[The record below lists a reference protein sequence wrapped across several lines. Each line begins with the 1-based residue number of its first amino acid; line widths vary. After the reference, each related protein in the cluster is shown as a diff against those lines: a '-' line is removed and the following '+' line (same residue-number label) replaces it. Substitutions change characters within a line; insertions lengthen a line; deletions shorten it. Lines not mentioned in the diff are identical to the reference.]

1 MIRRDKLIVLVI
13 LGLFGLLQLFFAHSF
28 YGHAAQDAKKR
39 DMELNAI
46 VEKIKEG
53 YPGEAKRLSQR
64 LAKNHP
70 ESATIQAVHGIV
82 LLDCGEFEKAKVQ
95 FDRGLSLDKNAREAH
110 LGLGE
115 LAYGWF
121 HLEEARQHLKK
132 SLPTSL
138 FRERAHWWL
147 SRCLH
152 AMDKHTMARDVLMS
166 GLDGIE
172 TMSGR
177 DAERFK
183 NSIAY
188 FESLQDLEL
197 YKIPGGFESTTIDFA
212 NWNGHILVPLKIN
225 DLDIGKV
232 HLDTGST
239 GSLAIGSDLAEKL
252 NLRIIGTRKSRN
264 IEQEFTTKIALL
276 KSVQIGDL
284 IIQNVPVSILE
295 GPGEFTGEPVG
306 NLGLEFLKRL
316 NMSIDYIHSRLF
328 LFHRE
333 KGSLQ
338 LKIMG
343 EDLVLHK
350 ILFWCKKHCLV
361 GASINGREKAPFILD
376 TGAGIS
382 LVHSAYFLEKIMPNS
397 KAKITNDKAVPFMIN
412 SLEIGRVMFKHIMAA
427 AFDMTDLYAYGKM
440 YYPGIIG
447 ANVFQ
452 KSVLHFNFKDSKLAI
467 E

>member
-1 MIRRDKLIVLVI
+1 MVVKNKLIVGII
-13 LGLFGLLQLFFAHSF
+13 LGFFCLFVQFFAQPLQAQKIKDSQNTF
-28 YGHAAQDAKKR
+28 YAVLKQ
-39 DMELNAI
+39 
-46 VEKIKEG
+46 IKEG
-53 YPGEAKRLSQR
+53 FPGDALQASEA
-64 LAKNHP
+64 LAKAHA

-95 FDRGLSLDKNAREAH
+95 FDRSLSLDKNAHEAH

-121 HLEEARQHLKK
+121 HLEEALHHLER
-132 SLPTSL
+132 SLPTSH

-152 AMDKHTMARDVLMS
+152 AMNKHARAREVLMS

-172 TMSGR
+172 TMSDS

-188 FESLQDLEL
+188 FESLKDSEL

-225 DLDIGKV
+225 DLEIGKV

-284 IIQNVPVSILE
+284 IVQNVPVSILE
-295 GPGEFTGEPVG
+295 GRGEFPGEPVG

-328 LFHRE
+328 LFYRE
-333 KGSLQ
+333 REGLQ

-343 EDLVLHK
+343 EDLALHK
-350 ILFWCKKHCLV
+350 ILFWCKRHCLV
-361 GASINGREKAPFILD
+361 GASINGGEKAPFILD

-382 LVHSAYFLEKIMPNS
+382 LIHSAYFLEKIMPGS
-397 KAKITNDKAVPFMIN
+397 KAEITNDKAVPFMIN

-427 AFDMTDLYAYGKM
+427 AIDMTDLYAYGKM

-452 KSVLHFNFKDSKLAI
+452 KSILHFNFKDSKLTI